1 MTTIWIFLFVLII
14 IILLYF
20 FLKTSND
27 DKNISN
33 RKLSTTSTQNALDC
47 LNKSNLTIRQL
58 DAARDRE
65 TNATV
70 AAIKYACVKRGYD
83 FSCESLNCEC
93 IITNEEQCRNYAQEL
108 LNPRYYSEKDISSN
122 TWDYNVFWDNKESK
136 CIKVLMAVDTG
147 ACRTLNEIEKTGKFN
162 EQNTTFPFV
171 RADLSCN
178 NYYCD
183 ILRKSTCI
191 IPKEYCSAKGM
202 DYNPSN
208 YGDCYVS
215 KGQEIAEFVLG
226 QEFMRCA
233 KAGNVDCVIDSINP
247 ISAIADVI
255 CNKAYGMEGGCGIP
269 GFTES
274 WVEIYNWAG
283 PPVQQAFE
291 KGWEATRDWFE
302 GAAGDVADWFEEDFV
317 EFWTED
323 IPNFANGVFDD
334 IASSFKDFGNTV
346 YDDVLVPIGNWF
358 MDKAL
363 GC

>member
-1 MTTIWIFLFVLII
+1 MTSIWIFLFVLII

-20 FLKTSND
+20 FLKKSN

-33 RKLSTTSTQNALDC
+33 TKLTTTSTQNALNC
-47 LNKSNLTIRQL
+47 LNNSKLTIAQL

-65 TNATV
+65 TNANV

-83 FSCESLNCEC
+83 FSCDSLNCKC
-93 IITNEEQCRNYAQEL
+93 IITNEEQCSNYAQEL
-108 LNPRYYSEKDISSN
+108 LNPIYYSEKDISDYRWN
-122 TWDYNVFWDNKESK
+122 YNVFWDNKQSK
-136 CIKVLMAVDTG
+136 CIKVLTAVDIG
-147 ACRTLNEIEKTGKFN
+147 ACNTLNEIERTGKFN
-162 EQNTTFPFV
+162 EQNITFPFV

-178 NYYCD
+178 NDYCD

-191 IPKEYCSAKGM
+191 IPREYCSAKGM
-202 DYNPSN
+202 EYDSSN
-208 YGDCYVS
+208 YGNCYIS
-215 KGQEIAEFVLG
+215 KGQEIGEFILG

-255 CNKAYGMEGGCGIP
+255 CNKKYGMERGCGIP

-274 WVEIYNWAG
+274 FVELYNWTG
-283 PPVQQAFE
+283 PYVQQAFE

-302 GAAGDVADWFEEDFV
+302 GAAGDVADWFKEDFV

-323 IPNFANGVFDD
+323 IPNFAEGFFSNIED
-334 IASSFKDFGNTV
+334 SFKDFGNKV
-346 YDDVLVPIGNWF
+346 YDEALVPATNWV
-358 MDKAL
+358 MDKVL